1 MKAHKSKFAVERR
14 LALTGDKYVKER
26 KLNKKLKAQNLKL
39 GVELAAAKR
48 EKAHA
53 VKRMKAAA
61 SRFQSMLGAQ
71 QDKKFRDLNA
81 NGAGGVA
88 SAKEWACKNES
99 CAQLNHRSI
108 W

>member
-1 MKAHKSKFAVERR
+1 M
-14 LALTGDKYVKER
+14 KER

-88 SAKEWACKNES
+88 LRSGRAKTS
-99 CAQLNHRSI
+99 CAQLNHLSI
-108 W
+108 LVKIQRLIGMHSSSVSIAR